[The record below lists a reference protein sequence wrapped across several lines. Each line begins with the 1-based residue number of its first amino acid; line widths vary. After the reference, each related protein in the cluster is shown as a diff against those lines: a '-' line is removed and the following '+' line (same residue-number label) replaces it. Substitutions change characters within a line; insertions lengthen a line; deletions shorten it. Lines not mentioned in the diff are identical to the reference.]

1 MDAVKQNNFEVANKI
16 LKEDDKW
23 EKQER
28 NKLLFYLNKGTVLWM
43 QGDYA
48 NSNIYFSKADFFVED
63 FQKNYGQAFLS
74 ILVNPN
80 VMTYPGENFEQ
91 ILIHYYGALN
101 YLGLN
106 QYDDALVEGKRML
119 EKMQRVTDKFQSK
132 NKYKRDAFAH
142 NLLGIIYDAKGDY
155 NDAFIAY
162 RNAYEVYRD
171 DYQTQMGTP
180 IPEQLKQDLLR
191 TAYFT
196 GFYDDVRKYEAEF
209 KMTFN
214 RNTPRDSGQ
223 LVFFWNNGMCPVK
236 DQNTMTFTIVPLTEG
251 WVEFIHLESGLHFPF
266 YVGKED
272 DKKRKDLLDMKI
284 VRIAIPK
291 FVRRDPY
298 YTSATA
304 VVNGNSFNFN
314 LAEDVN
320 AIAFKS
326 LEDRMLKELGE
337 ALLRVALKQ
346 LSIAQARKDEKNK
359 GLAFAATLYSAFS
372 EQADTRNWQLL
383 PYSINYSR
391 IPLKEGNQTVSFYPA
406 TQEGEKGLAKN
417 FEVYSKKGQTKFLA
431 VQTMQF
437 KGFSQ

>member
-43 QGDYA
+43 QGDFA
-48 NSNIYFSKADFFVED
+48 NSNIYFGKADLFVED

-74 ILVNPN
+74 LLVNPN

-101 YLGLN
+101 YLALN

-119 EKMQRVTDKFQSK
+119 EKMQRVTDKYQSK

-180 IPEQLKQDLLR
+180 IPEQLKLDLLR

-209 KMTFN
+209 KMTFD
-214 RNTPRDSGQ
+214 RNTPRNSSQ

-236 DQNTMTFTIVPLTEG
+236 DQNTMTFTIVPLTSG
-251 WVEFIHLESGLHFPF
+251 WVEFIHMESGLHFPF
-266 YVGKED
+266 YVGKDD

-298 YTSATA
+298 YHSATA
-304 VVNGNSFNFN
+304 LTNGMSFNFN

-383 PYSINYSR
+383 PYSINYCR
-391 IPLKEGNQTVSFYPA
+391 MPLKEGNQTVSFYPS
-406 TQEGEKGLAKN
+406 TQNGEKGLAKN
-417 FEVYSKKGQTKFLA
+417 FEVHALKGQTKFLA

-437 KGFSQ
+437 KGYSQ